1 MRIITATVAAAAVVG
16 SAAAYAASP
25 HGGAGAPAP
34 AVAASVRTLD
44 GTALPARQFARAR
57 VATARF
63 ATNLEAAKRAGY
75 QILTREIPGMGFHF
89 INPKI
94 AKFDV
99 TTPPILVYEHTG
111 KHRWQLAAL
120 EWAFP
125 AKPKTPPLAGAK
137 YGSFPAACHYADGTF
152 IPKASQAMCPKTD
165 DHGAKFTL
173 WHPDLVTLHVW
184 LWYPNPSGIYASFN
198 PLVSPFH

>member
-1 MRIITATVAAAAVVG
+1 MRIITATVVAAAVVG
-16 SAAAYAASP
+16 SAAAFAASP
-25 HGGAGAPAP
+25 HGAGATAAP
-34 AVAASVRTLD
+34 QAAASTRTLD
-44 GTALPARQFARAR
+44 GTSLPARQLARAR
-57 VATARF
+57 LATARF

-89 INPKI
+89 INTKI

-99 TTPPILVYEHTG
+99 TRPPILVYEHTG

-125 AKPKTPPLAGAK
+125 SKPATPPLRGAK

-152 IPKASQAMCPKTD
+152 IPKPNQASCPPTT

-184 LWYPNPSGIYASFN
+184 LWYPNPSGIYASYN
-198 PLVSPFH
+198 PLVAPFD